1 MRYFAWSFIFWCSLS
16 WAQIPYDKPTVEVSG
31 DAEVKVVPDRVSIS
45 FAVET
50 RNMDLETATAGT
62 DAAVKRVMAAARG
75 LGIEV
80 SDIQTDFIRVEISYS
95 DKGQGT
101 RLAFYTASKGI
112 QVLLKDV
119 SHFDQLVEAGLKA
132 GANKIDDVSFST
144 SELRKY
150 RDQARSMAVQAASE
164 KAHDLAKAGNFH
176 ILDKPLHVSTSSSNF
191 YGSSAYGRGRF
202 GNYGYYMTQNA
213 VQNVAG
219 GEGDTQ
225 DSVALGKI
233 SVTASV
239 EMVFQIE

>member
-1 MRYFAWSFIFWCSLS
+1 MRYFAGCFMFFCSLS
-16 WAQIPYDKPTVEVSG
+16 WAQVPYDKPTVEVSG

-50 RNMDLETATAGT
+50 RNTDLETATSGT
-62 DAAVKRVMAAARG
+62 DAAVKKVMAAARG
-75 LGIEV
+75 LGV
-80 SDIQTDFIRVEISYS
+80 DPTDIQTDFIRAEISYS

-101 RLAFYTASKGI
+101 RVAFYTASKGVQI
-112 QVLLKDV
+112 LLKDV
-119 SHFDQLVEAGLKA
+119 SHFDQLVQAGLKA
-132 GANKIDDVSFST
+132 GANKIDDVNFST

-150 RDQARSMAVQAASE
+150 RDQARAMAVQAASE
-164 KAHDLAKAGNFH
+164 KAHDLAKAGNFR
-176 ILDKPLHVSTSSSNF
+176 IMDKPLHVSTSSSNI
-191 YGSSAYGRGRF
+191 YGSVYGRGR
-202 GNYGYYMTQNA
+202 GTYGYYMNQNA

>member
-1 MRYFAWSFIFWCSLS
+1 MRYFAWSFIFCCSLS

-50 RNMDLETATAGT
+50 RNTDLETATSGS
-62 DAAVKRVMAAARG
+62 DAAVKKVMAAARG
-75 LGIEV
+75 LGV
-80 SDIQTDFIRVEISYS
+80 DPTDIQTDFIRVEISYS

-101 RLAFYTASKGI
+101 RVAFYTASKGVQI
-112 QVLLKDV
+112 LLKDV
-119 SHFDQLVEAGLKA
+119 SHFDQLVQAGLKA
-132 GANKIDDVSFST
+132 GANKIDDVNFST

-150 RDQARSMAVQAASE
+150 RDQARAMAVQAASE
-164 KAHDLAKAGNFH
+164 KAHDLAKAGNFR
-176 ILDKPLHVSTSSSNF
+176 IMDKPLHVSTSSANI
-191 YGSSAYGRGRF
+191 YGSSYGRGRYSY
-202 GNYGYYMTQNA
+202 YGYMGQNA
-213 VQNVAG
+213 VQNVG
-219 GEGDTQ
+219 GGGGDTQ

>member
-1 MRYFAWSFIFWCSLS
+1 MRYFAWSFIFCCSLS

-50 RNMDLETATAGT
+50 RNTDLETATSGS
-62 DAAVKRVMAAARG
+62 DAAVKKVMAAARG
-75 LGIEV
+75 LGV
-80 SDIQTDFIRVEISYS
+80 DPTDIQTDFIRVEISYS

-101 RLAFYTASKGI
+101 RVVFYTASKGVQI
-112 QVLLKDV
+112 LLKDV
-119 SHFDQLVEAGLKA
+119 SHFDQLVQAGLKA
-132 GANKIDDVSFST
+132 GANKIDDVNFST

-150 RDQARSMAVQAASE
+150 RDQARAMAVQAASE
-164 KAHDLAKAGNFH
+164 KAHDLAKAGNFR
-176 ILDKPLHVSTSSSNF
+176 IMDKPLHVSTSSANI
-191 YGSSAYGRGRF
+191 YGSSYGRGRYSY
-202 GNYGYYMTQNA
+202 YGYMGQNA
-213 VQNVAG
+213 VQNVG
-219 GEGDTQ
+219 GGGGDTQ

>member
-1 MRYFAWSFIFWCSLS
+1 MRCFAWCFIFCCSFS
-16 WAQIPYDKPTVEVSG
+16 WAQIPYDKPTVDVSG

-50 RNMDLETATAGT
+50 RNTDLETATSGT
-62 DAAVKRVMAAARG
+62 DAAVKKVMAAARG
-75 LGIEV
+75 LGIDPT
-80 SDIQTDFIRVEISYS
+80 DIQTDFIRVEISYS

-101 RLAFYTASKGI
+101 RVAFYTASKGVQI
-112 QVLLKDV
+112 LLKDV
-119 SHFDQLVEAGLKA
+119 SHFDQLVQAGLKA
-132 GANKIDDVSFST
+132 GANKIDDVNFRT

-150 RDQARSMAVQAASE
+150 RDQARAMAVQAASE

-176 ILDKPLHVSTSSSNF
+176 ILDKPLHVSTSSANT
-191 YGSSAYGRGRF
+191 YWSSYGRGRY
-202 GNYGYYMTQNA
+202 GNYMGQNA
-213 VQNVAG
+213 VQNMG
-219 GEGDTQ
+219 GGGGGGDAQ